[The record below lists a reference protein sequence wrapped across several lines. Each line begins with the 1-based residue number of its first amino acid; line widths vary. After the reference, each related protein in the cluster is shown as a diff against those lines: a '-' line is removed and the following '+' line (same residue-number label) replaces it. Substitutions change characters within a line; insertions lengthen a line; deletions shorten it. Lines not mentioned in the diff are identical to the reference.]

1 MYQAAFMLGL
11 ATVASALLGLFRDR
25 FLAARF
31 AAADLDIYFAAFRV
45 PDFLYAVSLFLVAS
59 TAIIPIFLEKLDK
72 EGPEG
77 ARRLMSS
84 LLSLFLVVMT
94 VILGVAYMAMPALAP
109 YLLPGFDTVSLQRVV
124 DLARILLLS
133 PLLLG
138 LSNLTSGSIQA
149 FRRFYIYALSPLF
162 YNAGIIIG
170 IFYFAPRYGLAGV
183 GWGVVLGAFMH
194 FAIQVPSLVRLHSL
208 PLPTLRIAPEVQRV
222 FMLSFPR
229 TLGLAAGQLVSIA
242 ITAIASTVGIGAIA
256 VYSLAYNLQSI
267 PLSVIGLSY
276 SVAAFPT
283 MAQMILNK
291 ERKVFFEHLASGA
304 RHIMFWTL
312 PLAVLFIVLRAQIVR
327 SILGAGVFGWVDT
340 RLTAASL
347 ALFAL
352 SIVAQSLVA
361 LFVRAFHAM
370 GRSFMPLAINCI
382 CMAITVGLAVLF
394 MQLLQSSAETA
405 HIFERWL
412 RVEGVPN
419 IPVLGLPLAFSV
431 GSLLNA
437 LILGFGLG
445 MIDGEFR
452 KHKIMRSFWEVLF
465 ASLLLG
471 VVAYSSLNVLA
482 LVLDLKTFW
491 GIFLQGAGAAILGLA
506 AATLF
511 LKLRGNQE
519 FLEVYEAARK
529 RFWKEEVI
537 APEPE
542 RL

>member
-1 MYQAAFMLGL
+1 MLGL
-11 ATVASALLGLFRDR
+11 ATVASAFLGLFRDR

-77 ARRLMSS
+77 SRRLMSS
-84 LLSLFLVVMT
+84 LLSLFLIIMIA
-94 VILGVAYMAMPALAP
+94 ILGAAYMIMPVLAP
-109 YLLPGFDTVSLQRVV
+109 YLLPGFGSESIQQVV

-162 YNAGIIIG
+162 YNLGIIIG
-170 IFYFAPRYGLAGV
+170 IFYFAPRFGLMGI
-183 GWGVVLGAFMH
+183 GWGVVLGAFLH
-194 FAIQVPSLVRLHSL
+194 FAIQVPSLIKLHSL

-242 ITAIASTVGIGAIA
+242 MTAIASTVGVGAIA

-304 RHIMFWTL
+304 RHIIFWTL

-347 ALFAL
+347 GLFAL

-370 GRSFMPLAINCI
+370 GRSYMPLAINAV

-394 MQLLQSSAETA
+394 MQLLESSAETA
-405 HIFERWL
+405 RIFERWL

-419 IPVLGLPLAFSV
+419 ISVLGLPLAFSV

-445 MIDGEFR
+445 MVDGEFR
-452 KHKIMRSFWEVLF
+452 KQKIMQSFWEVLS

-471 VVAYSSLNVLA
+471 VVAYSSLNLLA
-482 LVLDLKTFW
+482 RVLDLKTFW

-506 AATLF
+506 AAILL
-511 LKLRGNQE
+511 LKLRRNQE
-519 FLEVYEAARK
+519 FVEVYEAARK